1 MKFERK
7 ECAMVIEKVYEKLE
21 PRLRQMVA
29 EAYKDGAEDMN
40 RRLLDVYRY
49 GQIDGYAKALADN
62 GIIEI
67 GDVDG

>member
-1 MKFERK
+1 MI
-7 ECAMVIEKVYEKLE
+7 IEKVYEKLE
-21 PRLRQMVA
+21 PRIRKTVA
-29 EAYKDGAEDMN
+29 DAYKEGADDMN